1 MSLFGRVGRLKQPPS
16 KDLQLIVTA
25 LFLSF
30 NLSPVAESL
39 ALCRFAHDSEP
50 KDPQVVLDSFETS
63 LFRSCAE
70 KLHQVITETSAC
82 AVKAQAFGREGS
94 HGFLVTQRCWDAP
107 SFVKS
112 FTHDGMSSL
121 HGRSLERGAAFARHV
136 TPSKGAS
143 RSGIGPIAGHE
154 TVCSVKP
161 NGRTVNWSE
170 SRQGVNSRQQALPQ
184 EVLAI
189 PQQPIAWGL
198 VTLMTGRLVAAIDI
212 CSFALIHPGLQH
224 GTVPSGVG
232 TFAGARGCY

>member
-1 MSLFGRVGRLKQPPS
+1 MTDVPVWQGGPS
-16 KDLQLIVTA
+16 KDLQLIATA

-112 FTHDGMSSL
+112 FTHDMMGCLRYTAGVWKEGLHLLGMSRLPRVLLGL
-121 HGRSLERGAAFARHV
+121 H
-136 TPSKGAS
+136 
-143 RSGIGPIAGHE
+143 
-154 TVCSVKP
+154 
-161 NGRTVNWSE
+161 
-170 SRQGVNSRQQALPQ
+170 
-184 EVLAI
+184 
-189 PQQPIAWGL
+189 
-198 VTLMTGRLVAAIDI
+198 
-212 CSFALIHPGLQH
+212 
-224 GTVPSGVG
+224 
-232 TFAGARGCY
+232 